1 MFSTT
6 TVALPR
12 LVGLSAASLLLLITA
27 CDQGH
32 LSLPVAQAAAESPA
46 QVTEPA
52 KPAAAPAPVSRR
64 VALDQRERLEKLET
78 IDKRFLDIQRTTEEV
93 YKSLPSQ
100 SCYGYMLRRPR
111 AQRADAVQARLK
123 QADQMSAA
131 LDSDIFNVDL
141 QGDHANILALDF
153 PVVWPA
159 MPTYSEKV
167 SSVIVDY
174 LSVPEIQDYLCNSG
188 FSEVKLSA
196 RDLNDGR
203 SHLLWTAKVTSEGL
217 IKLTA
222 DGKRERL
229 GELISNTT
237 E

>member
-32 LSLPVAQAAAESPA
+32 LSLPVAQAAAENPT
-46 QVTEPA
+46 QVADPA
-52 KPAAAPAPVSRR
+52 KPVSAPVPVPRR
-64 VALDQRERLEKLET
+64 VALEK

-141 QGDHANILALDF
+141 EGDHANILALDF

-159 MPTYSEKV
+159 MPAYSAKV

-229 GELISNTT
+229 GELISTT
-237 E
+237 PE